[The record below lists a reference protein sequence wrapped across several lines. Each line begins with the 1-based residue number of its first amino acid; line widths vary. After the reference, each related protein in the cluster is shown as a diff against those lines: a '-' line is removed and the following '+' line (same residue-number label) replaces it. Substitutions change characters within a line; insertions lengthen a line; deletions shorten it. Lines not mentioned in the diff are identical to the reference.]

1 MTVESPSNTSVHRG
15 NGIATQFPYTFKI
28 PDASFAVVTIQDF
41 ETGTVLQTLTPG
53 SYAITGIGWGN
64 TGGYVEYPLT
74 GDPIDDTVNIVLQRI
89 VPYTQG
95 LDLQNQGGFYPES
108 MENQLDL
115 LEMQIQQLAEQVGRT
130 TQAPIGG
137 PGGGLDPTIVQSLE
151 VDWLKVMTLTEYNA
165 LGTYD
170 PRTLYLITE

>member
-1 MTVESPSNTSVHRG
+1 MTVETPSNTAVHRG
-15 NGIATQFPYTFKI
+15 NGIATTFPFEFTI
-28 PDASFAVVTIQDF
+28 PDASFAEVSIQDF
-41 ETGTVLQTLTPG
+41 ATGNILQVLTPG
-53 SYAITGIGWGN
+53 SYLLTGVGWGT
-64 TGGYVEYPLT
+64 TGGNVEYPLS
-74 GDPIDDTVNIVLQRI
+74 GDPLDDTVNIILQRI

-137 PGGGLDPTIVQSLE
+137 SGGGLDPTVVQSLE
-151 VDWLKVMTLTEYNA
+151 LDWLKVMTLAAYNA

>member
-1 MTVESPSNTSVHRG
+1 MTVETPSNTSVHRG

-28 PDASFAVVTIQDF
+28 PDASHAQVSIQDF
-41 ETGTVLQTLTPG
+41 ATGNILQILTPG
-53 SYAITGIGWGN
+53 SYNITGIGWAGGGGN
-64 TGGYVEYPLT
+64 VEYPLA
-74 GDPIDDTVNIVLQRI
+74 GDPLDDTVNIILQRI

-115 LEMQIQQLAEQVGRT
+115 LEMQIQQLAEMVGRT
-130 TQAPIGG
+130 TMAPIGG
-137 PGGGLDPTIVQSLE
+137 STPGLDPTLVQSLE
-151 VDWLKVMTLTEYNA
+151 IDWLKVLTLVEFNA
-165 LGTYD
+165 LGVYD